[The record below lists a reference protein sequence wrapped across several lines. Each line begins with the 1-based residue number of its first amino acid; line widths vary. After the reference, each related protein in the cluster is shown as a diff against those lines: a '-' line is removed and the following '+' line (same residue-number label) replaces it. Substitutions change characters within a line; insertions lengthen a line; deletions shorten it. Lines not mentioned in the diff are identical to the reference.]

1 MAMANVLFILR
12 YLILNSPLAIDMSE
26 GSDQKDQCYHG
37 GVMLEFKSECCSP
50 GSRAGDH
57 QLVQDTIR
65 DEEVERGT

>member
-1 MAMANVLFILR
+1 MADGHGQRVILR
-12 YLILNSPLAIDMSE
+12 YLYLNSPLAIDMSE

-37 GVMLEFKSECCSP
+37 VVLEFKSECCSP

-65 DEEVERGT
+65 DQEVEHDH